1 MVKQTINIPNGWT
14 YFIHGTNS
22 AKWKDNLNILD
33 SFTTDSELSCI
44 TEDEARE
51 EMKNRN
57 QYNKRLF

>member
-22 AKWKDNLNILD
+22 AKWKYNLNILD
-33 SFTTDSELSCI
+33 GFTTDSELSCI

-51 EMKNRN
+51 ELKNRN
-57 QYNKRLF
+57 